1 MEDSEK
7 VADYFNRLQL
17 LVNQIKSCGEA
28 FTDISVVEKVLRTLS
43 DKFDNVVTTI
53 EECGRDMKTLSIKE
67 LQATLEAHEM
77 KHSVRSSEK
86 KGEEQALKDQ
96 ISKNRGSGRGKWK
109 SNRGGGRFGRGAHSS
124 VQELGSSEQ
133 SEQKVQDGRGSW
145 NNRGRGGRKNVD
157 MKKIQCYNCEK
168 WGHYAADCWRGKEK
182 QKRSQMMLKRM
193 WLKMIQK
200 RNLWC

>member
-28 FTDISVVEKVLRTLS
+28 ITEISVVEKVLRSMS

-53 EECGRDMKTLSIKE
+53 EECGRDLKTSSIEE

-77 KHSVRSSEK
+77 KRSVRSSEK
-86 KGEEQALKDQ
+86 KGEEQALKAQ
-96 ISKNRGSGRGKWK
+96 ISKNKGFGRGKWK

-124 VQELGSSEQ
+124 VQESGSGEQ
-133 SEQKVQDGRGSW
+133 SEQKVQGGRGSW
-145 NNRGRGGRKNVD
+145 SNRGRGGRKNVD
-157 MKKIQCYNCEK
+157 MKTIQCYNCEK
-168 WGHYAADCWRGKEK
+168 WGHYAADCWHGRGK
-182 QKRSQMMLKRM
+182 QK
-193 WLKMIQK
+193 
-200 RNLWC
+200 